1 MPPRITEKSCRPR
14 VSDRTMVGNSATR
27 LACEFQKTEWRRH
40 DSDMKP
46 QRGRSIDGPS
56 LRGLWGRSATGQNGQ
71 AAANKEVSAVWS
83 EGWMSE
89 NISGVPAGRS
99 VFHLTSPFIGLT
111 DPVPNRS
118 AIESPNARHFQN
130 VGVGTHTRWTFL
142 FLCCPVFH
150 RAFCASEILFLAAAD
165 ILRRARVVFFACGS
179 AACSLL
185 LSIRVVP

>member
-1 MPPRITEKSCRPR
+1 
-14 VSDRTMVGNSATR
+14 MVGNSATR

-71 AAANKEVSAVWS
+71 AVANKEVSAVWS
-83 EGWMSE
+83 GGWMSE

-111 DPVPNRS
+111 ENSRLQSPHWILSGHLLVSLDVFGTVFDLFFS
-118 AIESPNARHFQN
+118 AGLKLVYR
-130 VGVGTHTRWTFL
+130 
-142 FLCCPVFH
+142 
-150 RAFCASEILFLAAAD
+150 LAGFD
-165 ILRRARVVFFACGS
+165 ELERVDLGKMNLQLIANE
-179 AACSLL
+179 
-185 LSIRVVP
+185 

>member
-46 QRGRSIDGPS
+46 QRGRSIDGRS

-71 AAANKEVSAVWS
+71 AVANKEVSAVWS

-111 DPVPNRS
+111 DQRSISNIWHEGAVPLLSGGR
-118 AIESPNARHFQN
+118 I
-130 VGVGTHTRWTFL
+130 
-142 FLCCPVFH
+142 
-150 RAFCASEILFLAAAD
+150 LAAVDLAYKSYQRLAKPRD
-165 ILRRARVVFFACGS
+165 TPAQRRASTETVENCNHFA
-179 AACSLL
+179 
-185 LSIRVVP
+185 IT

>member
-14 VSDRTMVGNSATR
+14 VSNRTMVGNCATR

-111 DPVPNRS
+111 
-118 AIESPNARHFQN
+118 ETSP
-130 VGVGTHTRWTFL
+130 L
-142 FLCCPVFH
+142 FLPWNERF
-150 RAFCASEILFLAAAD
+150 
-165 ILRRARVVFFACGS
+165 
-179 AACSLL
+179 SLPAPPATTDF
-185 LSIRVVP
+185 SFSVG

>member
-46 QRGRSIDGPS
+46 QRGRSIDGRS

-71 AAANKEVSAVWS
+71 AVANKEVSAVWS

-99 VFHLTSPFIGLT
+99 VFHLTSPFIGHPTRRPGRRQLLT
-111 DPVPNRS
+111 MWVELVPTRAIGATARLDPTPTTFTS
-118 AIESPNARHFQN
+118 ALWHHKCRAVR
-130 VGVGTHTRWTFL
+130 
-142 FLCCPVFH
+142 PVLPPTT
-150 RAFCASEILFLAAAD
+150 ALSSCKS
-165 ILRRARVVFFACGS
+165 S
-179 AACSLL
+179 A
-185 LSIRVVP
+185 

>member
-14 VSDRTMVGNSATR
+14 VSNRTMVGNSATR

-99 VFHLTSPFIGLT
+99 VFHLTFPFIGLT
-111 DPVPNRS
+111 EKCGPPRYLPCS
-118 AIESPNARHFQN
+118 MTCMEEKLTGGFHSEEARRN
-130 VGVGTHTRWTFL
+130 GTGRW
-142 FLCCPVFH
+142 
-150 RAFCASEILFLAAAD
+150 
-165 ILRRARVVFFACGS
+165 
-179 AACSLL
+179 
-185 LSIRVVP
+185 

>member
-1 MPPRITEKSCRPR
+1 
-14 VSDRTMVGNSATR
+14 VSFRKLNGAVMT
-27 LACEFQKTEWRRH
+27 
-40 DSDMKP
+40 SDMKP

-111 DPVPNRS
+111 ENCLIRGRRRPFDPRVF
-118 AIESPNARHFQN
+118 ARRKDWFPLLQLGVLRFGFLQDGD
-130 VGVGTHTRWTFL
+130 VGVG
-142 FLCCPVFH
+142 VFPEGK
-150 RAFCASEILFLAAAD
+150 EILISSFRFGGVAGEGVGTGQSNM
-165 ILRRARVVFFACGS
+165 R
-179 AACSLL
+179 
-185 LSIRVVP
+185 

>member
-46 QRGRSIDGPS
+46 QRGRSIEGPS

-83 EGWMSE
+83 EGWMSK

-111 DPVPNRS
+111 ENCYSTQFVPASTPLASVAS
-118 AIESPNARHFQN
+118 AS
-130 VGVGTHTRWTFL
+130 GVRV
-142 FLCCPVFH
+142 P
-150 RAFCASEILFLAAAD
+150 
-165 ILRRARVVFFACGS
+165 RVVRIS
-179 AACSLL
+179 ASPIAIPRKGQWVIVKRYP
-185 LSIRVVP
+185 LSCLGN

>member
-71 AAANKEVSAVWS
+71 AAAHKEVSAVWS

-111 DPVPNRS
+111 ENYCLSAAPALPNFRS
-118 AIESPNARHFQN
+118 PAARPTHPASTQLHLHASTAFTQLSSTPDQNAHSNAQYYYLVNSDVSFQSALSPNPLW
-130 VGVGTHTRWTFL
+130 V
-142 FLCCPVFH
+142 
-150 RAFCASEILFLAAAD
+150 
-165 ILRRARVVFFACGS
+165 
-179 AACSLL
+179 
-185 LSIRVVP
+185 

>member
-14 VSDRTMVGNSATR
+14 VSDRTMVGNSATS

-56 LRGLWGRSATGQNGQ
+56 LPGLWGRSATGQNGQ

-99 VFHLTSPFIGLT
+99 VFHLTFPFIGLN
-111 DPVPNRS
+111 D
-118 AIESPNARHFQN
+118 
-130 VGVGTHTRWTFL
+130 W
-142 FLCCPVFH
+142 
-150 RAFCASEILFLAAAD
+150 
-165 ILRRARVVFFACGS
+165 
-179 AACSLL
+179 SLPEKVL
-185 LSIRVVP
+185 GRECQPRGHSIRRDRATIEDFELDRH

>member
-1 MPPRITEKSCRPR
+1 MCGASAPSLQLHPMPPRITEKSCRPR

-46 QRGRSIDGPS
+46 QRGRSIEGPS

-83 EGWMSE
+83 EGWMSK

-111 DPVPNRS
+111 ENWAPHEPY
-118 AIESPNARHFQN
+118 
-130 VGVGTHTRWTFL
+130 VGGMAQRVQ
-142 FLCCPVFH
+142 
-150 RAFCASEILFLAAAD
+150 
-165 ILRRARVVFFACGS
+165 RRLPSGS
-179 AACSLL
+179 
-185 LSIRVVP
+185 SI